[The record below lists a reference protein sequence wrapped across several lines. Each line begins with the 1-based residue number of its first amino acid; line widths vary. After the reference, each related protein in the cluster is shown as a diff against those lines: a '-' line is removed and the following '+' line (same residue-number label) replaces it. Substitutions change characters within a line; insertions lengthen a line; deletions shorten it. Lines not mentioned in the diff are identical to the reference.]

1 MKGHHRGSQHSVGP
15 IAAKSTAILW
25 DITGS
30 CMGKVN
36 ITLCTWQVVPATIS
50 RHWDGCEAE
59 AGACHLLLVPAAPH
73 LPEGAGG
80 LECGLCG
87 KDREQSQVKRERGV
101 TCSSICFLF
110 LVPGQAGSK
119 LHDVNVPAGWAGCGE
134 GLQLCQVRLGRL
146 AQCELLLVIYLSCL
160 PHGCC
165 WGSWLWWAAARHRNS
180 AKYEDIP
187 FFSDRS

>member
-1 MKGHHRGSQHSVGP
+1 MVPAGP
-15 IAAKSTAILW
+15 RR
-25 DITGS
+25 
-30 CMGKVN
+30 
-36 ITLCTWQVVPATIS
+36 VPATIS
-50 RHWDGCEAE
+50 RHWDGREAE

-119 LHDVNVPAGWAGCGE
+119 LHDVNVPAG
-134 GLQLCQVRLGRL
+134 
-146 AQCELLLVIYLSCL
+146 
-160 PHGCC
+160 
-165 WGSWLWWAAARHRNS
+165 
-180 AKYEDIP
+180 
-187 FFSDRS
+187 